1 MVSRQIAA
9 RGIDDDGVLAA
20 MRKVPRH
27 AFVPDD
33 YQGYAY
39 ADHPLPIGHD
49 QTISQPY
56 IVALM
61 TELAGV
67 RSGSRVLEVGTGS
80 GYQAAVLAAMGCR
93 VYSIEI
99 IEPLARQAA
108 ELLEEQGYAGVS
120 VRAGDGYAGW
130 PEEAPFD
137 AILITAA
144 PPRIPEPLVEQ
155 LKPGGRLV
163 VPLGDRF
170 QELTVVT
177 RTETGIETESVLP
190 VRFVP
195 MTGEI
200 RRPAGGGKKD
210 EPQ

>member
-1 MVSRQIAA
+1 MANINWINNKWTLQRIHK
-9 RGIDDDGVLAA
+9 R
-20 MRKVPRH
+20 
-27 AFVPDD
+27 
-33 YQGYAY
+33 
-39 ADHPLPIGHD
+39 
-49 QTISQPY
+49 
-56 IVALM
+56 
-61 TELAGV
+61 
-67 RSGSRVLEVGTGS
+67 
-80 GYQAAVLAAMGCR
+80 
-93 VYSIEI
+93 
-99 IEPLARQAA
+99 AA
-108 ELLEEQGYAGVS
+108 EVLRERGYTGVS

-170 QELTVVT
+170 QELTVAT

-195 MTGEI
+195 MTGEV
-200 RRPAGGGKKD
+200 RRPPRGEKD
-210 EPQ
+210 RK